1 MSDKCRPRGLPSKFK
16 FIKVEGEGGF
26 GKVVKCIDL
35 ETLHFVAIKMPKR
48 WSKYTKNEVG
58 NFVDVH
64 SFKTYCI
71 VKGAVSALC
80 KKKKKKQF
88 LLLIVIK

>member
-1 MSDKCRPRGLPSKFK
+1 MSNTSRPRGLPSKFE
-16 FIKVEGEGGF
+16 FIQVEGEGGF
-26 GKVVKCIDL
+26 GKVVKCIDM
-35 ETLHFVAIKMPKR
+35 ETLRFVAVKMPK
-48 WSKYTKNEVG
+48 WWCKHTKNEVG

-71 VKGAVSALC
+71 VKGAVSGL
-80 KKKKKKQF
+80 KKKKQF